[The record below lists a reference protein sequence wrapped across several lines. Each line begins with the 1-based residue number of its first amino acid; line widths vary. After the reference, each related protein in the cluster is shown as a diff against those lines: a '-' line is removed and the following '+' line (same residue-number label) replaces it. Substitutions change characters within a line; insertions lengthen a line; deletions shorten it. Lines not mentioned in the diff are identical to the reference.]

1 LQIFATFA
9 VNFFLQFSKTV
20 PKIISL
26 MKKINVAIVGFGKG
40 ARIYNA
46 PDISSVE
53 GFEISKIMTTNNEN
67 IAAAKKDFPNAK
79 VVAGFEEITEDPEID
94 LVVITTP
101 NHLHKEIAEKALN
114 AGKHVVVEKPITPTV
129 AEADELIQLAEKNNR
144 ILSVHHNRRW
154 DSDFLTIKKLLEE
167 KKLGVIVEYEVHF
180 DRFRNEVKDGW
191 KEKSEIP
198 GSGILFDLGSHLID
212 QALVLFGLPTE
223 VFADL
228 RIQRENSEVIDNF
241 ELMLF
246 YPGLKVSLK
255 AGMLVKEKGPTF
267 SIHGRNGSFLKYGDD
282 PQEESLKLGLKS
294 KDLPDWGMEPQE
306 IWGKLNTVEESLTV
320 KSERGNYTKFYQNIY
335 NVITGKEDLLVKPEE
350 ARDVIKVIELALK
363 SQAEKRRVAFS

>member
-1 LQIFATFA
+1 MIF
-9 VNFFLQFSKTV
+9 
-20 PKIISL
+20 

-53 GFEISKIMTTNNEN
+53 GFGITKILTANNEN

-79 VVAGFEEITEDPEID
+79 VVVGFEEITQDPEIE

-101 NHLHKEIAEKALN
+101 NHLHKEFVEKALK
-114 AGKHVVVEKPITPTV
+114 AGKHVVVEKPFTPTV
-129 AEADELIQLAEKNNR
+129 AESDELIELAVKNKR

-154 DSDFLTIKKLLEE
+154 SSDFLTIQKILKD
-167 KKLGVIVEYEVHF
+167 KKLGMIVEYEAHF

-212 QALVLFGLPTE
+212 QVLVLFGLPTE
-223 VFADL
+223 IFADL

-241 ELMLF
+241 ELLLF

-255 AGMLVKEKGPTF
+255 AGMLVKEKGPSF
-267 SIHGRNGSFLKYGDD
+267 SVFGRNGSFLKYGEDS
-282 PQEESLKLGLKS
+282 QEEALKLGLKP

-306 IWGKLNTVEESLTV
+306 IWGKLNTVEESLFV
-320 KSERGNYTKFYQNIY
+320 QSERGNFTKFYENIY
-335 NVITGKEDLLVKPEE
+335 NAITGKEDLLVKPEE

>member
-1 LQIFATFA
+1 MILT
-9 VNFFLQFSKTV
+9 
-20 PKIISL
+20 
-26 MKKINVAIVGFGKG
+26 KKIKVAIVGFGKG
-40 ARIYNA
+40 ASIYNA

-53 GFEISKIMTTNNEN
+53 GFEITKILTANNEN
-67 IAAAKKDFPNAK
+67 IAVAKKEFPNAK
-79 VVAGFEEITEDPEID
+79 VVTGFEEITVDPEID

-101 NHLHKEIAEKALN
+101 NHLHKEFAEKALN
-114 AGKHVVVEKPITPTV
+114 AGKHVVVEKPFTPTV
-129 AEADELIQLAEKNNR
+129 AEADELIQLARKNNR

-154 DSDFLTIKKLLEE
+154 DSDFLTIKKLLKE

-180 DRFRNEVKDGW
+180 DRFRNEVKTGW

-241 ELMLF
+241 ELLLF

-255 AGMLVKEKGPTF
+255 AGMLVKEKSSTF
-267 SIHGRNGSFLKYGDD
+267 SIFGRNGSFLKYGED
-282 PQEESLKLGLKS
+282 PQEEVLKLGLKS

-306 IWGKLNTVEESLTV
+306 IWGKLNTLEKSSFV
-320 KSERGNYTKFYQNIY
+320 KSERGNYTIFYQNIY
-335 NVITGKEDLLVKPEE
+335 NAITDKEDLLVKPEE

-363 SQAEKRRVAFS
+363 SQAEKCRVAFS

>member
-1 LQIFATFA
+1 MT
-9 VNFFLQFSKTV
+9 
-20 PKIISL
+20 L
-26 MKKINVAIVGFGKG
+26 MKKIKVAIVGYGKG

-53 GFEISKIMTTNNEN
+53 GFEITKIMTANNEN

-79 VVAGFEEITEDPEID
+79 VVTGFEEITEDPEIE
-94 LVVITTP
+94 LVVITIP
-101 NHLHKEIAEKALN
+101 NHLHKEFAQKALK
-114 AGKHVVVEKPITPTV
+114 AEKHVVVEKPFTPTV
-129 AEADELIQLAEKNNR
+129 AEANELIELAGKNNR

-154 DSDFLTIKKLLEE
+154 DSDFLTIKKILKER
-167 KKLGVIVEYEVHF
+167 KLGVIVEYEAHF

-191 KEKSEIP
+191 KEKKEIP

-212 QALVLFGLPTE
+212 QALILFGLPTE

-241 ELMLF
+241 ELLLF
-246 YPGLKVSLK
+246 YPDLKVSLK

-267 SIHGRNGSFLKYGDD
+267 SVFGRNGSFLKYGEDS
-282 PQEESLKLGLKS
+282 QEESLKLGLKP
-294 KDLPDWGMEPQE
+294 KNVPDWGMEPQE
-306 IWGKLNTVEESLTV
+306 IWGKLNTVEESLTI

-335 NVITGKEDLLVKPEE
+335 NTIIGKEDLLVKPEE

-363 SQAEKRRVAFS
+363 SQNDKCRLAFI